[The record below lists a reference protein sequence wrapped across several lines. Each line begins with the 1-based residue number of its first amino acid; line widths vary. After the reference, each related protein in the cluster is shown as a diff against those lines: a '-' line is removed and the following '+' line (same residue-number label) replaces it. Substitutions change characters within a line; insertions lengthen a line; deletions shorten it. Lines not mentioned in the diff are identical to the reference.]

1 MKFFYSIFLGAAFGV
16 ASIFIH
22 ASVPPLG
29 LILSLLATGI
39 GIWSI
44 GRTWGKRSL
53 KVIASLI
60 WTVVILR
67 AGYPGASDEYLIAS
81 STVGVAL
88 MNIGFLVLLIAI
100 LLPT

>member
-1 MKFFYSIFLGAAFGV
+1 MKFFYSIFLGAALGV

-22 ASVPPLG
+22 ASVPPIG
-29 LILSLLATGI
+29 LILSLIATGI

-44 GRTWGKRSL
+44 GRKWGKRSL
-53 KVIASLI
+53 KVIASFI

-67 AGYPGASDEYLIAS
+67 AGYPGTSDEYLIAS
-81 STVGVAL
+81 SAVGVAL